1 MKLHAVGQGTENVDT
16 YWCFISVPMIELI
29 AEAAPGYTHI
39 STKKKE
45 RMKNTYDGICRWQ
58 TLLCKFTTSKVKKT
72 R

>member
-29 AEAAPGYTHI
+29 AEAAPAYTHI

-45 RMKNTYDGICRWQ
+45 RMKNTYDGICR
-58 TLLCKFTTSKVKKT
+58 
-72 R
+72 